1 MTGRIKALGRGNSSG
16 VIRAENGRSVPFDSS
31 ALLAYDVGCLA
42 EGLLVTFDME
52 GGYGPRAVNVCVH
65 KEHVA
70 RRPALSGQHTA
81 CVRYLGFEQAQN
93 VRAYR
98 FERLLPGEETTTLLV
113 TADMSLFARHHVALQ
128 EGPSLCLHL
137 LLAAGPDDSP
147 VQQVARPQA
156 GGLTLTEQD
165 ILAHVAAHPTPG
177 SKARR
182 RRAAAASAA

>member
-1 MTGRIKALGRGNSSG
+1 MTGRIKALGRGNGSG

-31 ALLAYDVGCLA
+31 ALLAYDVACLA

-70 RRPALSGQHTA
+70 RRPALSGQHSA
-81 CVRYLGFEQAQN
+81 CLRYLGFEQAQN

-113 TADMSLFARHHVALQ
+113 SADMTLFARHHVALQ
-128 EGPSLCLHL
+128 EGPGMCLHL
-137 LLAAGPDDSP
+137 LLAAEPDAP
-147 VQQVARPQA
+147 APLVARPQA
-156 GGLTLTEQD
+156 GGRTLTEQD
-165 ILAHVAAHPTPG
+165 MLAHLAAHPAPG
-177 SKARR
+177 NKARR
-182 RRAAAASAA
+182 KRVAAATAA

>member
-1 MTGRIKALGRGNSSG
+1 MTGRIKALGRGNGSG
-16 VIRAENGRSVPFDSS
+16 VIRAENGRTVPFDSS

-81 CVRYLGFEQAQN
+81 CLRYLGFEQAQN

-113 TADMSLFARHHVALQ
+113 SADMTLFARYHVALQ
-128 EGPSLCLHL
+128 EGPGLCLHL
-137 LLAAGPDDSP
+137 LLAAEPDSP
-147 VQQVARPQA
+147 VQPVPQQQV
-156 GGLTLTEQD
+156 GGRLLTEQD
-165 ILAHVAAHPTPG
+165 ILAHVAAHPAPG
-177 SKARR
+177 NKARR
-182 RRAAAASAA
+182 KRAAAASAA

>member
-1 MTGRIKALGRGNSSG
+1 MTGRIKALGRGNGSG
-16 VIRAENGRSVPFDSS
+16 VIRAENGRSVPFDAS

-70 RRPALSGQHTA
+70 RRPTLSGQHSA
-81 CVRYLGFEQAQN
+81 CLRYLGFEQAQN

-113 TADMSLFARHHVALQ
+113 SADMTLFARHHVALQ
-128 EGPSLCLHL
+128 EGPGLCLHL
-137 LLAAGPDDSP
+137 LLAAEPDPSTQP
-147 VQQVARPQA
+147 YGHPQ
-156 GGLTLTEQD
+156 GGGRTLTEQD
-165 ILAHVAAHPTPG
+165 ILAHLAAHPTAG

-182 RRAAAASAA
+182 KRAAAASAA

>member
-1 MTGRIKALGRGNSSG
+1 MTGRIKALGRGNGSG
-16 VIRAENGRSVPFDSS
+16 VIRAENGRSVPFDAS

-81 CVRYLGFEQAQN
+81 CLRYLGFEQAQN

-113 TADMSLFARHHVALQ
+113 TADMTLFARHHVALQ
-128 EGPSLCLHL
+128 EGPGLCLHL
-137 LLAAGPDDSP
+137 LLAAEPGSLAQP
-147 VQQVARPQA
+147 VLHPQA
-156 GGLTLTEQD
+156 AGRTLTEQD
-165 ILAHVAAHPTPG
+165 ILAHVAAHPAPG
-177 SKARR
+177 NKARR
-182 RRAAAASAA
+182 KRAAAASAA

>member
-70 RRPALSGQHTA
+70 RRPALPGQHSA
-81 CVRYLGFEQAQN
+81 CLRYLGFEQAQN

-113 TADMSLFARHHVALQ
+113 TADMTLFARYHVALQ
-128 EGPSLCLHL
+128 EGPGLCLHL
-137 LLAAGPDDSP
+137 LLAAEPDAP
-147 VQQVARPQA
+147 AQQITRPQA
-156 GGLTLTEQD
+156 GNHTLTEQD
-165 ILAHVAAHPTPG
+165 ILAHMAAHPASG
-177 SKARR
+177 NRARR
-182 RRAAAASAA
+182 KRATAASAA